1 MNDLIYRWNEN
12 SPVQMVA
19 NLSLPGG
26 FKLDNFGSVNC
37 DVITATGRRAGF
49 FNPEPTSSAIFY
61 ALYFLK
67 ILPCL
72 KNLTWLWWLE
82 FRLKLI
88 SGYEQATLKIFAH
101 IKIFIFI

>member
-37 DVITATGRRAGF
+37 DVITATGKQLFQLIF
-49 FNPEPTSSAIFY
+49 FAVCWQFQNCREI
-61 ALYFLK
+61 
-67 ILPCL
+67 
-72 KNLTWLWWLE
+72 
-82 FRLKLI
+82 
-88 SGYEQATLKIFAH
+88 
-101 IKIFIFI
+101 